1 MACYICTITYNR
13 QGWSCLF
20 IFCTGSRE
28 PLGEIDK
35 TDSTSFFI
43 TLPLES
49 VGIFLFCM
57 ALINC
62 SNCGAQ
68 ISDKSGTCI
77 HCGTPIPPKKVM
89 KPCPECSTMVEENVC
104 ECPECGYPIKKK
116 QEVLPTKTK
125 ATEIS
130 GNEAKEK
137 SSFHISGSVIG
148 IIVVSIIA
156 FCLLT
161 WINNLSYDAS
171 GEEGLNWSLSGRI
184 IASINIGFLLGSG
197 KMLIT
202 MLTASF
208 DFGWWICHDYS
219 LLWGIVAGV
228 IFFIVILIRYEFD
241 KVEEMEDARMM
252 REDPNGYRILQEKR
266 KQTRELEEINRKL
279 KQ

>member
-1 MACYICTITYNR
+1 
-13 QGWSCLF
+13 
-20 IFCTGSRE
+20 
-28 PLGEIDK
+28 
-35 TDSTSFFI
+35 
-43 TLPLES
+43 
-49 VGIFLFCM
+49 M
-57 ALINC
+57 ALIDC

-89 KPCPECSTMVEENVC
+89 KPCPECSTMVEDNVY

-161 WINNLSYDAS
+161 WINN
-171 GEEGLNWSLSGRI
+171 
-184 IASINIGFLLGSG
+184 
-197 KMLIT
+197 
-202 MLTASF
+202 
-208 DFGWWICHDYS
+208 
-219 LLWGIVAGV
+219 
-228 IFFIVILIRYEFD
+228 
-241 KVEEMEDARMM
+241 
-252 REDPNGYRILQEKR
+252 
-266 KQTRELEEINRKL
+266 
-279 KQ
+279 

>member
-1 MACYICTITYNR
+1 
-13 QGWSCLF
+13 
-20 IFCTGSRE
+20 
-28 PLGEIDK
+28 
-35 TDSTSFFI
+35 
-43 TLPLES
+43 
-49 VGIFLFCM
+49 M

-241 KVEEMEDARMM
+241 KVEEMEDTRMM
-252 REDPNGYRILQEKR
+252 GEDPNGYRILQ
-266 KQTRELEEINRKL
+266 
-279 KQ
+279 